1 MRAPRSLLLVP
12 LAVVAALL
20 TGVPPAAADGTGSIS
35 GRLMAKPTGGA
46 AAPYSSGGVQ
56 VYYNDTADFFGSDI
70 VEPYPT
76 IGADGRFTVSN
87 LADGYYWLRAYG
99 GDYATE
105 YWNDTFHYSTATPVH
120 VTGGAV
126 SLSADIVLEQA
137 GAVVGTVRDR
147 DGDPIPEASV
157 TFFTTEGG
165 GGIGTTTGAD
175 GRFDTRNSDYLDLVP
190 GAYLVEVSAWGYD
203 LDEPV
208 YRTFSTEVTVG
219 PDQVVTRDAVLE
231 ERPSAIV
238 TVLDVDG
245 EPLPD
250 ARLVIQH
257 RDPELTDGEWR
268 PIQSGPHNTDDTGRY
283 RFVDGIAETRFQVL
297 LPEGY
302 DGPAVPEWWQDA
314 YSLQTA
320 RSLTF
325 PAGVALRRDL
335 TVQLGTAPAV
345 VAAAPRIT
353 GTPRAGN
360 VLTAVP
366 GSWGPAGVALTYAW
380 TAGGRTVGTGPTL
393 RVTNALAGQRV
404 GLTVSGSVA
413 GAEPVSRAA
422 SATAAVTGTLT
433 ATTPRIAGKAKV
445 GKRLTVRAGSW
456 GPGKVTLK
464 VVWLR
469 NGTKVGSGSSYRLKG
484 QDAGKRISVRVTGT
498 RTHFAPLTRTSAK
511 TGKVKR

>member
-1 MRAPRSLLLVP
+1 MRASRSLLVVP
-12 LAVVAALL
+12 LVVVAALL
-20 TGVPPAAADGTGSIS
+20 TGVPSATAAGTGSIS
-35 GRLMAKPTGGA
+35 GRLMAQPTGGA

-56 VYYNDTADFFGSDI
+56 VYYNETSDSFGSEI

-76 IGADGRFTVSN
+76 IGADGRFTVAN
-87 LADGYYWLRAYG
+87 LADGWYWLRAYA

-105 YWNDTFHYSTATPVH
+105 YYDDTFHYSTATPIH

-126 SLSADIVLEQA
+126 TLPEDIVLEEA

-147 DGDPIPEASV
+147 AGDPIPDASV
-157 TFFTTEGG
+157 TFSTVEGG

-175 GRFDTRNSDYLDLVP
+175 GRFDTRNSEYLELVP
-190 GAYLVEVSAWGYD
+190 GTYLMEVSSWGFD

-208 YRTFSTEVTVG
+208 YRTTSTQVVVG
-219 PDQVVTRDAVLE
+219 PDQVVTEDVVLD
-231 ERPSAIV
+231 ERPSAVV
-238 TVLDVDG
+238 TVLDPAG
-245 EPLPD
+245 EPVPE

-257 RDPELTDGEWR
+257 RDPELTDGAWR
-268 PIQSGPHNTDDTGRY
+268 PIQSGPHNTDATGRY

-302 DGPAVPEWWQDA
+302 DGPAVPEWWKDA
-314 YSLQTA
+314 YALETA

-325 PAGVALRRDL
+325 PEGVALRRDL

-422 SATAAVTGTLT
+422 SPTAAVTGTLT
-433 ATTPRIAGKAKV
+433 AATPRIAGKAKV

-469 NGTKVGSGSSYRLKG
+469 NGTKVGSGSSYRLTG
-484 QDAGKRISVRVTGT
+484 QDAGRRISVRVTGT
-498 RTHFAPLTRTSAK
+498 CTHFAPLTRTSAR